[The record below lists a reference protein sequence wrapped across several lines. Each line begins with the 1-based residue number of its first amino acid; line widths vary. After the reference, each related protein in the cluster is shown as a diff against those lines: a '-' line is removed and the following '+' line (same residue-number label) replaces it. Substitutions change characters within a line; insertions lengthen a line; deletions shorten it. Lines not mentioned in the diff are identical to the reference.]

1 MNRVQMPAHTD
12 AWMKGDRYGVVV
24 GSKLQRGVL
33 IYSVLLDK
41 SGKTV
46 KVVAD
51 DCTDIPR

>member
-1 MNRVQMPAHTD
+1 MNRVQMPVHTD
-12 AWMKGDRYGVVV
+12 AWMKGDRYGTVI
-24 GSKLQRGVL
+24 GSKRQRSVL